1 MDGLR
6 RSYNSPESNA
16 VDDTEIKLGTT
27 NVVIR
32 EEEEHVMLESLGMTR
47 QENVK

>member
-16 VDDTEIKLGTT
+16 VDDTEIKLRAT

-32 EEEEHVMLESLGMTR
+32 EEERGACDARKSWDNEAR
-47 QENVK
+47 KC